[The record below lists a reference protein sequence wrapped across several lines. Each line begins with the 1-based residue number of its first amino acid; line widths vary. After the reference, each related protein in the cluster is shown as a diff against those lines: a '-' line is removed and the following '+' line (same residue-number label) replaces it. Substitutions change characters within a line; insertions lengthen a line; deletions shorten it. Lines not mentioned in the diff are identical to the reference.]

1 MRNKYVFVSLILVV
15 ILLASLGLTGLYVNS
30 GDTEDKDKFNIVTSF
45 YPIYIAC
52 MNITD
57 GADNVELTNLSEP
70 KTGCLH
76 DFQMTPQDMIL
87 LSKAD
92 AFVVNG
98 GGIESFIADVADSYP
113 DIQIIESTADVN
125 LIEESD
131 DEAGHEHHE
140 GEVESEEDEHSHE
153 DVESEE
159 DEHTHEEAES
169 EDDGHTHEE
178 AEAKADGHT
187 HEDVESEED
196 EHTHEESGEGHVHSH
211 DSDVNAHAWMSVAD
225 YRIMV
230 NTIAQQL
237 ALLDQANSEIYLAN
251 ARAYDSKLAD
261 LQTQQEELKAQLS
274 GKNVVIF
281 HEAYEYVAQDYG
293 MNVVYCL
300 DLDEERAVSAGEIS
314 QVISAVETEDAGTI
328 LAEELYG
335 HKAASTVSS
344 ETSVSVV
351 YLDPLNKGDYDKDS
365 YIDGMS
371 ANIQLLRDNYNV
383 KEH

>member
-1 MRNKYVFVSLILVV
+1 MRNKYVFVGLMLAV
-15 ILLASLGLTGLYVNS
+15 ILLASLGLTGLYADSNA
-30 GDTEDKDKFNIVTSF
+30 TEDKDKFNIVTSF

-92 AFVVNG
+92 AFVING

-113 DIQIIESTADVN
+113 DVEIIESTADVD
-125 LIEESD
+125 LIEESN
-131 DEAGHEHHE
+131 E
-140 GEVESEEDEHSHE
+140 
-153 DVESEE
+153 
-159 DEHTHEEAES
+159 
-169 EDDGHTHEE
+169 
-178 AEAKADGHT
+178 
-187 HEDVESEED
+187 
-196 EHTHEESGEGHVHSH
+196 
-211 DSDVNAHAWMSVAD
+211 DVNAHAWMSLAD

-237 ALLDQANSEIYLAN
+237 AGLDEVNSEIYLSN

-261 LQTQQEELKAQLS
+261 LQVQQEGLKSQLS
-274 GKNVVIF
+274 GKNIIIF
-281 HEAYEYVAQDYG
+281 HEAYEYVAEDYG
-293 MNVVYCL
+293 MNVVCCL

-314 QVISAVETEDAGTI
+314 QVISAVETENAGTI

-335 HKAASTVSS
+335 HKAPATVSS
-344 ETSVSVV
+344 EISVSVI
-351 YLDPLNKGDYDKDS
+351 YLDPLNKGDYDKNS
-365 YIDGMS
+365 YIDEMS
-371 ANIQLLRDNYNV
+371 ANIQLLRDNYDV
-383 KEH
+383 EEH

>member
-1 MRNKYVFVSLILVV
+1 MLVV
-15 ILLASLGLTGLYVNS
+15 ILLASLGLTGLYVNR

-92 AFVVNG
+92 AFVING

-113 DIQIIESTADVN
+113 QVNIIESTADVN
-125 LIEESD
+125 LIEEADEGSGHQHHD
-131 DEAGHEHHE
+131 DQEEAHDDGHA
-140 GEVESEEDEHSHE
+140 
-153 DVESEE
+153 
-159 DEHTHEEAES
+159 HEEAES

-178 AEAKADGHT
+178 
-187 HEDVESEED
+187 SEE
-196 EHTHEESGEGHVHSH
+196 EHEHSH

-230 NTIAQQL
+230 NTIARQL
-237 ALLDQANSEIYLAN
+237 AQLDQANSEIYLAN
-251 ARAYDSKLAD
+251 AKAYDSKLAD
-261 LQTQQEELKAQLS
+261 LQAQQEELKSQLS